1 MIKEFSEDKWYRFV
15 EEPVNTGES
24 PPRLGNQLEVWWR
37 LGEKPFQ
44 VKLNCGEGDRAEY
57 VVGLQYDRGG
67 LITFLLP
74 DDAHLLEETKVPVQ
88 EPAQTFTKAD
98 LKDGMKVITREPCE
112 YVKYGEFLVGV
123 SPVTRRPGNGH
134 LRLSGVQEGL
144 GWIEYGEEDP
154 NFDIMEV
161 YYEGELLWK
170 REEKSEEELAKE
182 ASIKRLEEDL
192 SKLNEA
198 AAKLTEELNTIKSNV

>member
-1 MIKEFSEDKWYRFV
+1 MIERFSEDKWYRFV
-15 EEPVNTGES
+15 KDPTSES
-24 PPRLGNQLEVWWR
+24 GCENVLAVWEHYY
-37 LGEKPFQ
+37 EKPFQ
-44 VKLNCGEGDRAEY
+44 VVLYTQNPYYVDK
-57 VVGLQYDRGG
+57 VVGVEPPSPSCL
-67 LITFLLP
+67 TFKVGA
-74 DDAHLLEETKVPVQ
+74 DTHLLEETEAPVQ
-88 EPAQTFTKAD
+88 EPTQTFTKAD

-144 GWIEYGEEDP
+144 GWIEYGKEDP

-161 YYEGELLWK
+161 YYEGEILWK

-182 ASIKRLEEDL
+182 ASIKKLEEEL

-198 AAKLTEELNTIKSNV
+198 TAKITEELNSIKNNV